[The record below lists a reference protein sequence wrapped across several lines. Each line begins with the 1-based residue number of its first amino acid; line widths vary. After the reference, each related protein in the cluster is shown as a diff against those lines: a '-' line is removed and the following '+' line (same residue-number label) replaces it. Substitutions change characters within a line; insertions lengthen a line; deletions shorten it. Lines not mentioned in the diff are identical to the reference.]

1 MKKFTILFLLGF
13 LSSFVFSQEVAPER
27 IVDYNIS
34 LNKIKTQD
42 QVNQI
47 EAEIKLIEHVQSSKL
62 DWENYS
68 LKIKVQEGGENPS
81 FNMEKLKAILEKNN
95 ATLTTFT
102 KEIKRNDQ

>member
-13 LSSFVFSQEVAPER
+13 LSSFGFSQEVAPER
-27 IVDYNIS
+27 IVNYTIS
-34 LNKIKTQD
+34 LNKIKTQN
-42 QVNQI
+42 QVTQI
-47 EAEIKLIEHVQSSKL
+47 ENETRLIKNVQSCKL
-62 DWENYS
+62 DWENYI
-68 LKIKVQEGGENPS
+68 LKITAQEGGKNPS